1 MLQPLISL
9 WRHNARVTFFDAM
22 ASREVAGTED
32 AGLNFGSPLG
42 IRRHFFHSDEALS
55 YLRFWMGD
63 AGALSELRWL
73 LNKTGPSLSG
83 ARGGPEQWLHVLASR
98 MQSGGLVIMEE
109 TAHKK
114 FLGKMVAPSSE
125 SDLSALTSLA
135 DLAQVNA
142 LPLPSTLLPD
152 LTSLQIENVQVLP
165 EVNQALEQVNLA
177 LSEVSNFSI
186 SLSPAPVKVADIQTS
201 MTDVDGKVKNTLSSL

>member
-9 WRHNARVTFFDAM
+9 WRHNSRVSFFEAM
-22 ASREVAGTED
+22 ASLEVAESD
-32 AGLNFGSPLG
+32 NSGLSFGSPMG
-42 IRRHFFHSDEALS
+42 IRRHFYHADEALS

-63 AGALSELRWL
+63 PGALSELRWL
-73 LNKTGPSLSG
+73 LHKTGSAFSG
-83 ARGGPEQWLHVLASR
+83 ARGGPEKWLHALASHI
-98 MQSGGLVIMEE
+98 QSGGLVIMEE

-114 FLGKMVAPSSE
+114 FLGKMVAPAAE
-125 SDLSALTSLA
+125 NELSALTSLA
-135 DLAQVNA
+135 DLAEISA

-165 EVNQALEQVNLA
+165 EVNQALEQVKLA

-186 SLSPAPVKVADIQTS
+186 SLSPAPIKVADIQAS
-201 MTDVDGKVKNTLSSL
+201 MTNIEGKVNNTLSSL

>member
-22 ASREVAGTED
+22 ASRDVSASD
-32 AGLNFGSPLG
+32 DSGLNFGSPLG
-42 IRRHFFHSDEALS
+42 IRRHFFHADEALS
-55 YLRFWMGD
+55 YLRFWLGD
-63 AGALSELRWL
+63 PGALSELRWL
-73 LNKTGPSLSG
+73 LHKTGPALSG

-98 MQSGGLVIMEE
+98 MQTGGLVIMEE
-109 TAHKK
+109 TSHKK
-114 FLGKMVAPSSE
+114 FLGKMVAPQSG

-135 DLAQVNA
+135 DLAQMNA
-142 LPLPSTLLPD
+142 LPPPSTLLPD
-152 LTSLQIENVQVLP
+152 LTSLQIETAQVLP

-186 SLSPAPVKVADIQTS
+186 SLSPAPIKVADIQTS
-201 MTDVDGKVKNTLSSL
+201 MTDVEAKVKNTLSSI